1 MVTIYASVGFSL
13 FGGNKTN
20 VEVTIYADYQLI
32 LFRIKLVSLFYN
44 FAVFIGRWP
53 IELTDTVQDELYV
66 LIKVT
71 DRGQGSNL

>member
-1 MVTIYASVGFSL
+1 MVTIYASVGCSL
-13 FGGNKTN
+13 FGGNSTN
-20 VEVTIYADYQLI
+20 VEVTMYADYQLI

-44 FAVFIGRWP
+44 FTVFIGRWP
-53 IELTDTVQDELYV
+53 IGLTNTVQDELYI